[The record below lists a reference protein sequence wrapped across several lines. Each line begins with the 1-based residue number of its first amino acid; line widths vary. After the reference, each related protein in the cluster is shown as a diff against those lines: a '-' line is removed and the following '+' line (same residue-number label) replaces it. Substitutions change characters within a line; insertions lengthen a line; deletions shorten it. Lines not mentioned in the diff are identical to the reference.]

1 MNRTLASALAITT
14 TTTAAAVLAVAAIA
28 SGNAYADDITIDNT
42 PFVSSKSRAEV
53 RAEAMEQSKTLGSAS
68 SEWAM
73 QQNEPARP
81 NSAYTRKA
89 AQDEYIASRNEVNAL
104 NAEDSGSSYFAT
116 LPRTADTGVIMAGPA
131 R

>member
-1 MNRTLASALAITT
+1 MRLSEKPGRNRRAFSLGARQLCA
-14 TTTAAAVLAVAAIA
+14 
-28 SGNAYADDITIDNT
+28 
-42 PFVSSKSRAEV
+42 SRAEV
-53 RAEAMEQSKTLGSAS
+53 RAEVMEQSKALGSAS